1 MIRLIAFDM
10 DGTVLDERKKIL
22 PRTKLLL
29 ERAAKR
35 EIEIVPSTGRPF
47 CGLSEEIADLE
58 GVRYVIT
65 SNGAGIYEM
74 ETGKC
79 IREESMDL
87 ADFLPMLDELESL
100 PVMADPF
107 LKGDSFM
114 SEKKRPLVEQM
125 PVSEELKQ
133 YIRTSRTLVPNLT
146 QYLKERGDKVEK
158 LTVNFVENEEGIRR
172 GYDEAWTV
180 MNKYPQFHAVS
191 GGMRNIEVTKS
202 GVTKGSALL
211 WLGEYL
217 GIAAEE
223 MITFGDSGNDIDMLR
238 VAGVGVAMGN
248 AEEEA
253 KKTADYVTDTN
264 DENGVAKA
272 LEHFLPELQRSVNP
286 LIGTD
291 YPDPDVIRVG
301 DTYYMVSTTMHFMPG
316 CAILRSYNL
325 IDWELASYVYETLEV
340 TEKQC
345 MKQRQNA
352 YGQGMWAA
360 SLRYHKGRY
369 YICFVANDTGK
380 TYLFSSADI
389 MGPWERKEIEG
400 FYHDCSLLF
409 DEEHVYIAY
418 GNRQIYVTELN
429 EEMTAPKKNGI
440 RSLVVEDDPDVSLGY
455 EGTHF
460 YKIDGKYYLF
470 FIHWNNGKKARRTQ
484 SCFVSEHVEG
494 PYRGKE
500 VFDTDGGYCNQG
512 VAQGGIV
519 EAPDGSRYAVLF
531 RDSGAIGRIPVLVPV
546 HFEDEF
552 PVFGMNGRIE
562 EIFTTYDSRPGYVYD
577 HVYGGDDFTDDTLKL
592 FWQWNH
598 VPRKEFIKMGG
609 GCLCIQTS
617 EKCDNVT
624 QAPNTLTQRL
634 MYPGSRVTVEIDGKE
649 LSDGDVAGLCLLQSD
664 YCYIGIKR
672 KGDSYL
678 LVQEKR
684 NGETKGEMN
693 PQTDTT
699 RPVTVAEMPLV
710 RPFVTVRLKA
720 EFTRMKDM
728 AWFEIFT
735 DDEWQPFGDPQKM
748 RFKLDY
754 FSGVR
759 AGLFCYATRQCGGSA
774 VFREFQ
780 HELW

>member
-10 DGTVLDERKKIL
+10 DGTILDEKKKIL

-29 ERAAKR
+29 EHAAKMG
-35 EIEIVPSTGRPF
+35 IEIVPSTGRPF

-65 SNGAGIYEM
+65 CNGAGIYEI

-79 IREESMDL
+79 IREEAMGL
-87 ADFLPMLDELESL
+87 TEFLPMLGELERL

-114 SEKKRPLVEQM
+114 SEKKCALVEQM
-125 PVSEELKQ
+125 PISEELKQ
-133 YIRTSRTLVPNLT
+133 YIRTSRTLVPDLA
-146 QYLKERGDKVEK
+146 QYLKERGDDIEK
-158 LTVNFVENEEGIRR
+158 LTINFVENTEGIRM
-172 GYDEAWTV
+172 GYKEAWNV
-180 MNKYPQFHAVS
+180 VNKYPQFHAVS

-217 GIAAEE
+217 GITAEE
-223 MITFGDSGNDIDMLR
+223 MITFGDSGNDIDMLK
-238 VAGVGVAMGN
+238 VAGIGIAMGN

-253 KKTADYVTDTN
+253 KKAADYVTDTN

-272 LEHFLPELQRSVNP
+272 LSYFLPELQYFVNT

-291 YPDPDVIRVG
+291 YPDPDVIRVE

-325 IDWELASYVYETLEV
+325 VDWELVTYVYETLEL
-340 TEKQC
+340 TEQQC
-345 MKQRQNA
+345 LQQGKNA

-360 SLRYHKGRY
+360 SLRYHKGKY

-380 TYLFSSADI
+380 TYLFSSTDI
-389 MGPWERKEIEG
+389 KGPWERKEIEG

-409 DEEHVYIAY
+409 EEDRVYIAY

-429 EEMTAPKKNGI
+429 EDMTAPKQNGVHSI
-440 RSLVVEDDPDVSLGY
+440 VVEDDSNVRLGY

-460 YKIDGKYYLF
+460 YKIEGKYYLF
-470 FIHWNNGKKARRTQ
+470 LIHWKQGENTRRTQ
-484 SCFVSEHVEG
+484 SCFVAEHVAG

-500 VFDTDGGYCNQG
+500 VLDTDGGYCNQG

-519 EAPDGSRYAVLF
+519 ETPNGSWYAVLF
-531 RDSGAIGRIPVLVPV
+531 RDSGAVGRIPVLVPMR
-546 HFEDEF
+546 FDGDF
-552 PVFGMNGRIE
+552 PVLGKEGQIE
-562 EIFTTYDSRPGYVYD
+562 EMPNTYDIRPGYVYER
-577 HVYGGDDFTDDTLKL
+577 VYGDDNFTDSTLKL

-598 VPRKEFIKMGG
+598 VPRKEFVRMGEG
-609 GCLCIQTS
+609 YLRIQTS
-617 EKCDNVT
+617 EKCDNIT

-634 MYPGSRVTVEIDGKE
+634 MYPGSCVAVELDGE
-649 LSDGDVAGLCLLQSD
+649 QLADGDVAGLCLLQSD

-672 KGDSYL
+672 KGDAFV
-678 LVQEKR
+678 LVQERRKE
-684 NGETKGEMN
+684 ETIGKMK

-699 RPVTVAEMPLV
+699 KPVTVAEMPLNH
-710 RPFVTVRLKA
+710 PFVRVRFKA
-720 EFTRMKDM
+720 EFTRMKDT
-728 AWFEIFT
+728 AWFEVCT
-735 DDEWQPFGDPQKM
+735 DGVWHSFGEPQKLH
-748 RFKLDY
+748 FKLDY
-754 FSGVR
+754 FCGVR
-759 AGLFCYATRQCGGSA
+759 AGLFCYATKQCGGSA
-774 VFREFQ
+774 TFRRFQ